1 MILKVE
7 SNINYLDL
15 SSKYLNDINDVW
27 FYRILIKSHL

>member
-1 MILKVE
+1 MSLKVE

-15 SSKYLNDINDVW
+15 SIYLKDINDVW